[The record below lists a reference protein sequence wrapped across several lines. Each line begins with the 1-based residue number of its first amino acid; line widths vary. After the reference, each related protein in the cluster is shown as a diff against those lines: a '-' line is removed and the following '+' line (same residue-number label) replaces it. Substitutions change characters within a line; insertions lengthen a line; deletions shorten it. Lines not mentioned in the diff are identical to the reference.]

1 MILYAYR
8 SVDGLYSEVVFLT
21 PIKPIFKDGRFYNP
35 YMWITPVAFCTVY
48 KKETALLYLKEGECK
63 VMTLKSIRRILDNAG
78 MKSDA
83 IEQLEEFVKAAKE
96 EQELDMKNLDLLTT
110 PTIL

>member
-1 MILYAYR
+1 
-8 SVDGLYSEVVFLT
+8 
-21 PIKPIFKDGRFYNP
+21 
-35 YMWITPVAFCTVY
+35 
-48 KKETALLYLKEGECK
+48 
-63 VMTLKSIRRILDNAG
+63 MTLKSIRRILDNAG

-110 PTIL
+110 PTII

>member
-8 SVDGLYSEVVFLT
+8 SGVGLYSEVVFLT
-21 PIKPIFKDGRFYNP
+21 PIEPVLKDGRFYNP
-35 YMWITPVAFCTVY
+35 YMWITPVALCTVY
-48 KKETALLYLKEGECK
+48 KKETALLYLKGGECK
-63 VMTLKSIRRILDNAG
+63 VMTLEGIRRILDNAG

-96 EQELDMKNLDLLTT
+96 KQELDMKNLDLLTT
-110 PTIL
+110 PTII